1 LPAIRKVIIANRGEI
16 AVRIVR
22 ACRERGLASV
32 AVYSDCDRT
41 ARHVRMADE
50 AWRLGGNT
58 PAESYLRIDA
68 VVEIARRCGAD
79 AVHPGYGFLAENAAF
94 AEACGAAGLTFIGP
108 TPAAIRAMGSKTAA
122 RAVATAAGV
131 AVVPGT
137 GAPLPAGCADAEV
150 ARAARDVG
158 YPLMLK
164 AVAGGGGK
172 GMRLVMDES
181 ELSDSLR
188 AARSEAQTSFGDS
201 SVYLERRLERPRHV
215 EVQLLGDA
223 HGTVL
228 PFVERECS
236 IQRRHQKVLEESP
249 SVAVTPDQRRALT
262 DAAAR
267 VARRV
272 GYTNAGTIE
281 FLLDAD
287 GQFYF
292 LEMNTR
298 LQVEHPITEM
308 VTGIDLVEWQL
319 RIAQGEPLTLDPE
332 ALVTPRGHAI
342 EARIYAED
350 PDDRFM
356 PSPGHVTHLRAAS
369 GPGVRDDG
377 GLTAPGDV
385 PIYYDPMIAKL
396 IAWGG
401 DRPQSIARLARALR
415 EYEIEG
421 IKTTIPFFRWLLT
434 NEDYLAAS
442 VDTTW
447 LDRVLS
453 GRAGEPFWASDE
465 PVADLASIAAAIH
478 ACTAK
483 GTAGAGQAAVPAA
496 TGGWVAAA
504 RREAL
509 R

>member
-1 LPAIRKVIIANRGEI
+1 MPAIRKVLIANRGEI

-22 ACRERGLASV
+22 ACRERGVATV

-50 AWRLGGNT
+50 AWGLGGNT
-58 PAESYLRIDA
+58 PRESYLRIDA
-68 VVEIARRCGAD
+68 IVEIAHRSGAD

-94 AEACGAAGLTFIGP
+94 AEACAAAGLTFIGP
-108 TPAAIRAMGSKTAA
+108 APAAIRAMGSKTAA

-131 AVVPGT
+131 PVVPGT
-137 GAPLPAGCADAEV
+137 GAPLAAGSPDAEV
-150 ARAARDVG
+150 IRAARDVG

-172 GMRLVMDES
+172 GMRLVMEEG
-181 ELSDSLR
+181 ELPGALR
-188 AARSEAQTSFGDS
+188 AARSEAQSSFGDA

-236 IQRRHQKVLEESP
+236 IQRRHQKVVEESP
-249 SVAVTPDQRRALT
+249 SIAVTPDQRRVLT

-298 LQVEHPITEM
+298 LQVEHPVTEM

-332 ALVTPRGHAI
+332 ALITPRGHAI

-350 PDDRFM
+350 PDERFM
-356 PSPGHVTHLRAAS
+356 PSPGHITHLRAAS

-377 GLTAPGDV
+377 GLTAPGEV
-385 PIYYDPMIAKL
+385 PIYYDPLVAKL
-396 IAWGG
+396 IAWGS
-401 DRPQSIARLARALR
+401 DRGQSIARLARALR

-434 NEDYLAAS
+434 NEDYLAAR

-447 LDRVLS
+447 LDRVLAT
-453 GRAGEPFWASDE
+453 RAGERFWASDA
-465 PVADLASIAAAIH
+465 PVTDLASIAAAIH
-478 ACTAK
+478 AWAAK
-483 GTAGAGQAAVPAA
+483 DAVRVAEAGVPAA
-496 TGGWVAAA
+496 THSWVAAA

>member
-1 LPAIRKVIIANRGEI
+1 MPTIRKVLVANRGEI
-16 AVRIVR
+16 AVRVVR

-41 ARHVRMADE
+41 SRHVRMADE
-50 AWRLGGNT
+50 AWRLGGSA
-58 PAESYLRIDA
+58 PSESYLRIEAIVD
-68 VVEIARRCGAD
+68 IARRSGAD

-94 AEACGAAGLTFIGP
+94 AEACVDAGLIFIGP

-122 RAVATAAGV
+122 RDAATAAGV

-137 GAPLPAGCADAEV
+137 GAPLSATVSEAEV
-150 ARAARDVG
+150 ARAARGVG

-172 GMRLVMDES
+172 GMRLVTSDDE
-181 ELSDSLR
+181 LPGALR
-188 AARSEAQTSFGDS
+188 AARSEAQSSFGDS
-201 SVYLERRLERPRHV
+201 SVYLERRLERPRHI
-215 EVQLLGDA
+215 EVQLLGDQ

-249 SVAVTPDQRRALT
+249 SPVVTPDQRRALAE
-262 DAAAR
+262 AAAR
-267 VARRV
+267 VARLV

-287 GQFYF
+287 GRFYF

-298 LQVEHPITEM
+298 LQVEHPVTEM
-308 VTGIDLVEWQL
+308 VTGVDLVEWQL
-319 RIAQGEPLTLDPE
+319 RIAEGEPLTLDAE
-332 ALVTPRGHAI
+332 ALIAPRGHAI

-350 PDDRFM
+350 PDDRFL
-356 PSPGHVTHLRAAS
+356 PSPGLVTHLRAAS

-377 GLTAPGDV
+377 GLTAPGEV
-385 PIYYDPMIAKL
+385 PIYYDPLVSKL
-396 IAWGG
+396 IAWGE
-401 DRPQSIARLARALR
+401 DRTKAVRRLARALR

-421 IKTTIPFFRWLLT
+421 VKTTIPFFRWLLT
-434 NEDYLAAS
+434 DEDYLAAR

-447 LDRVLS
+447 LDRVLAA
-453 GRAGEPFWASDE
+453 RAGQPFWASDE
-465 PVADLASIAAAIH
+465 PVADLASIAAAIQ
-478 ACTAK
+478 ACASP
-483 GTAGAGQAAVPAA
+483 APPAA
-496 TGGWVAAA
+496 AATYSPMAGGWVAAA

>member
-1 LPAIRKVIIANRGEI
+1 MPAVRKVLIANRGEI

-41 ARHVRMADE
+41 ATHVRMADE

-58 PAESYLRIDA
+58 PGESYLRIDA

-137 GAPLPAGCADAEV
+137 GAPLSASCPDADV
-150 ARAARDVG
+150 VRAAREVG
-158 YPLMLK
+158 YPLLLK

-172 GMRLVMDES
+172 GMRLVVEEG
-181 ELSDSLR
+181 ELPDALR
-188 AARSEAQTSFGDS
+188 GARSEAQSSFGDAS
-201 SVYLERRLERPRHV
+201 IYLERRLERPRHI

-223 HGTVL
+223 HGTVV

-249 SVAVTPDQRRALT
+249 SVAVTPGQRRALA

-267 VARRV
+267 VAGRV

-298 LQVEHPITEM
+298 LQVEHPVTEM

-332 ALVTPRGHAI
+332 ALITPRGHAI

-356 PSPGHVTHLRAAS
+356 PSPGRVTHLRAAS

-377 GLTAPGDV
+377 GLTAPGEV
-385 PIYYDPMIAKL
+385 PIYYDPLVAKL

-401 DRPQSIARLARALR
+401 DRPKSIARLARALR

-434 NEDYLAAS
+434 NEDYLTAG

-447 LDRVLS
+447 LDRVLAA
-453 GRAGEPFWASDE
+453 RAGEPFWASDQ
-465 PVADLASIAAAIH
+465 PVADLASIAAAIQ
-478 ACTAK
+478 ACTAR
-483 GTAGAGQAAVPAA
+483 GTANGGQPVAPAA

>member
-1 LPAIRKVIIANRGEI
+1 M
-16 AVRIVR
+16 RIVR

-41 ARHVRMADE
+41 SRHVRMADE
-50 AWRLGGNT
+50 AWRLGGNP

-68 VVEIARRCGAD
+68 LLEVARRSGAD
-79 AVHPGYGFLAENAAF
+79 AVHPGYGFLAENATF
-94 AEACGAAGLTFIGP
+94 AEACADAGLTFIGP

-122 RAVATAAGV
+122 RVAATAAGV

-137 GAPLPAGCADAEV
+137 ATPLPSSCPPEEV
-150 ARAARDVG
+150 ARAARGVG

-172 GMRLVMDES
+172 GMRLVEEEA
-181 ELSDSLR
+181 ELPGALR
-188 AARSEAQTSFGDS
+188 AARSEAQSSFGDA
-201 SVYLERRLERPRHV
+201 SVYLERRLERPRHI
-215 EVQLLGDA
+215 EVQLLGDQ

-249 SVAVTPDQRRALT
+249 STGVTPDLRRALT
-262 DAAAR
+262 DAAGR
-267 VARRV
+267 VARHV
-272 GYTNAGTIE
+272 GYTNAGTVE
-281 FLLDAD
+281 FLLDAS
-287 GQFYF
+287 GRFYF

-298 LQVEHPITEM
+298 LQVEHPVTEM
-308 VTGIDLVEWQL
+308 VTGVDLVEWQL
-319 RIAQGEPLTLDPE
+319 RIAAGEPLALDPE
-332 ALVTPRGHAI
+332 ALLAPRGLAI

-350 PDDRFM
+350 PDDRFL

-377 GLTAPGDV
+377 GLTAPGEV
-385 PIYYDPMIAKL
+385 PIYYDPLVAKL

-401 DRPQSIARLARALR
+401 DRDQAIARLARALR
-415 EYEIEG
+415 EYEVEG

-434 NEDYLAAS
+434 NADYLAAR

-447 LDRVLS
+447 LDRELALRS
-453 GRAGEPFWASDE
+453 GDPFWASDE
-465 PVADLASIAAAIH
+465 PVTDLASIAAAIQ
-478 ACTAK
+478 ACAAKTAPRPAAAAV
-483 GTAGAGQAAVPAA
+483 TRAGAS
-496 TGGWVAAA
+496 WLAAA
-504 RREAL
+504 RREA
-509 R
+509 RR

>member
-1 LPAIRKVIIANRGEI
+1 M
-16 AVRIVR
+16 RIVR

-122 RAVATAAGV
+122 RAVAAAAGV
-131 AVVPGT
+131 AIVPGT

-434 NEDYLAAS
+434 NEDYLAAR

>member
-1 LPAIRKVIIANRGEI
+1 LPSIRKVLIANRGEI

-58 PAESYLRIDA
+58 PAESYLRMDA

-150 ARAARDVG
+150 ASAAREVG

-188 AARSEAQTSFGDS
+188 AARSEAQSSFGDS

-272 GYTNAGTIE
+272 GYANAGTIE

-434 NEDYLAAS
+434 NEDYLAAR

-447 LDRVLS
+447 LDRVLA
-453 GRAGEPFWASDE
+453 GRAGEPFWVSDE

-478 ACTAK
+478 ACTAN
-483 GTAGAGQAAVPAA
+483 GTAGAGQAGAPAA